1 MNVVEERPMVG
12 NGATIKDT
20 VNRLTHGFS
29 ELARQEVELAK
40 VELRGTAHE
49 VARDSSLAATGLGLA
64 LVGLMSLVAAA
75 ILALSLLVPAW
86 AAALIM
92 GVVVLAIAGVVS
104 KLGIDKL
111 RDADLAPHQTMQSME
126 ENKRWLKEKIS

>member
-12 NGATIKDT
+12 NGATIKNT
-20 VNRLTHGFS
+20 VHRLTHGFS

-40 VELRGTAHE
+40 VELRETAHE

-75 ILALSLLVPAW
+75 ILALSLLMPAW

-92 GVVVLAIAGVVS
+92 GVVVLAIAGIVS
-104 KLGIDKL
+104 KLGVDKL
-111 RDADLAPHQTMQSME
+111 KNADLAPQTLQSMQ
-126 ENKRWLKEKIS
+126 ENKRWLKETIS